1 MAPVPEANI
10 CCSGV
15 MPPPGLG
22 DIFSAM
28 ALSPCNARQ
37 GMLGAGGSLCR
48 DEVPRE
54 PPPASPLQ
62 QGEDRC
68 PTPAVLSLQHTAG
81 EGPPIIRVSWG
92 GDRDWLPGP
101 AQP

>member
-28 ALSPCNARQ
+28 ALSPCKAGQ
-37 GMLGAGGSLCR
+37 GMLQAGGSLPR
-48 DEVPRE
+48 DGVPAQGWG
-54 PPPASPLQ
+54 PWGAPPASPAQ
-62 QGEDRC
+62 QGEHRC

-81 EGPPIIRVSWG
+81 RGP
-92 GDRDWLPGP
+92 L
-101 AQP
+101 